1 MTEGKKMGR
10 GVSEVE
16 TELESRIEALGF
28 ELVSTEWAGSRN
40 RPVLRVRVD
49 HPGSGVGEGV
59 TVDDCAKVSR
69 GLEPWLDAL
78 EAMGERYVL
87 EVSSPGVE
95 RPLVRLQDWER
106 FKGEEVVVKGHDVLA
121 DRSTR
126 LEAELLGL
134 VEGDEP
140 AARLRLQ
147 DGEEVTV
154 RLSGVK
160 SANLLFR
167 WK

>member
-1 MTEGKKMGR
+1 MSR
-10 GVSEVE
+10 GVTVAGIER
-16 TELESRIEALGF
+16 ELEQRIDELGY
-28 ELVSTEWAGSRN
+28 ELVAVEWAGSKK
-40 RPVLRVRVD
+40 RPVLRLRVD
-49 HPGSGVGEGV
+49 RPLGGDGVGMAVE
-59 TVDDCAKVSR
+59 DCVAVSR
-69 GLEPWLDAL
+69 ALEPWLDAN
-78 EAMGERYVL
+78 EAIAERYVL

-95 RPLVRLQDWER
+95 RPLVRPRDWER
-106 FKGEEVVVKGHDVLA
+106 FSGHEVVVKGHGVLA

-147 DGEEVTV
+147 DGEEISIP
-154 RLSGVK
+154 LSEVK
-160 SANLLFR
+160 AANLLFR

>member
-1 MTEGKKMGR
+1 MMDR
-10 GVSEVE
+10 AVSEVE
-16 TELESRIEALGF
+16 RELESRIEALGF
-28 ELVSTEWAGSRN
+28 ELVSMEWAGSRN
-40 RPVLRVRVD
+40 RPLLRVRVD
-49 HPGSGVGEGV
+49 YPGSGAGEGV
-59 TVDDCAKVSR
+59 TVGDCAKVSR
-69 GLEPWLDAL
+69 GLEPWLDSL
-78 EAMGERYVL
+78 EAMPERYVL

-95 RPLVRLQDWER
+95 RPLVRPQDWER

-147 DGEEVTV
+147 HGEEVTV
-154 RLSGVK
+154 RLSEVK
-160 SANLLFR
+160 AANLLFR